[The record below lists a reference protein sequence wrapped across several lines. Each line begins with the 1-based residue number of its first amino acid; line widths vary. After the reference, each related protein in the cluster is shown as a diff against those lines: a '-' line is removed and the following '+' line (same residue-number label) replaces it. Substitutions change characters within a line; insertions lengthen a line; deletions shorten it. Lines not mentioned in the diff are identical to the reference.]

1 MVKINKIYTK
11 NGDKGTTHLVGGD
24 RIEKCSVR
32 IDAVGDID
40 ELNAYLGL
48 VRTTLETKYKREFV
62 ELLSVLQNDLFD
74 IGSIVATPPGVSWS
88 GMRVITPEKIQFL
101 ETWIDTVCEDIPE
114 LTSFVLPGGTMLN
127 SYLHIARAV
136 CRRAERKLWLLSN
149 LESQTSIEYSLDSN
163 LLIYINRLSDLLF
176 ALSRYDIF
184 DNEKT
189 EYLWK

>member
-24 RIEKCSVR
+24 RIEKCSIR

-48 VRTTLETKYKREFV
+48 VRTVLETKYNRDLV
-62 ELLSVLQNDLFD
+62 ELLSILQNDLFD
-74 IGSIVATPPGVSWS
+74 IGSIVATPPGVSWN
-88 GMRVITPEKIQFL
+88 GMRVITPEKVEFL
-101 ETWIDTVCEDIPE
+101 ENWIDKICDGIPE
-114 LTSFVLPGGTMLN
+114 LTSFVLPGGTILN

-136 CRRAERKLWLLSN
+136 CRRSERKLWQLSRT
-149 LESQTSIEYSLDSN
+149 ESHPVDSN
-163 LLIYINRLSDLLF
+163 VLIYVNRLSDLLF

-184 DNEKT
+184 ENEKA